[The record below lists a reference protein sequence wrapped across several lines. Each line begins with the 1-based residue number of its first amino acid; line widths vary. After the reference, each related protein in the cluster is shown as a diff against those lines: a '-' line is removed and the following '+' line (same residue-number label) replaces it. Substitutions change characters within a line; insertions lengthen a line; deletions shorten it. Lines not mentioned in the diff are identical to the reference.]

1 MSISDDVMVIYYE
14 LLTDITKHDLEKLK
28 EDLNEGR
35 VNPRD
40 IKMELAKKIVSQ
52 FYGLENAE
60 KAEEAFKNVF
70 QNGNLPEDIQ
80 EFRISKSELTDGKMW
95 IVKLLTSLNLSS
107 SNSEARRLINQNAV
121 KINEEKITDP
131 DADIDIKDGMIIQV
145 GKRRFAK
152 IKL

>member
-1 MSISDDVMVIYYE
+1 
-14 LLTDITKHDLEKLK
+14 
-28 EDLNEGR
+28 
-35 VNPRD
+35 
-40 IKMELAKKIVSQ
+40 
-52 FYGLENAE
+52 
-60 KAEEAFKNVF
+60 
-70 QNGNLPEDIQ
+70 
-80 EFRISKSELTDGKMW
+80 MW